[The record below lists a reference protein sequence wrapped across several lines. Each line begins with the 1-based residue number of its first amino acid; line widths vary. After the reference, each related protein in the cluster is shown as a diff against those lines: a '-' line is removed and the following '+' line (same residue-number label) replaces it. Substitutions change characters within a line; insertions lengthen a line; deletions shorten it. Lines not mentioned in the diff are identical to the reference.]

1 MEQLSFK
8 YVREDFPP
16 LSVRLHSMKLY
27 INFLHDFVEV
37 TNILDVTA
45 EKEMDS
51 VELDAKELEII
62 DVSWEQEPLGH
73 GASKINFEYERDRN
87 KLIIIPESRIAQG
100 SRFKIKTVTRCVPSD
115 HVLEGIYKDVT
126 PDGAPQQYMS
136 QCQQWGFQRIAP
148 VFDDCRAKCL
158 MYTTLEAD
166 SRYKRL
172 VSNGAIDLT
181 TNPAGKPIL
190 KPGDPSRQYISYR
203 NEIPMAPYLFLVC
216 AGTWDELVD
225 NVTYDSGKT
234 VRLEYLVPPGRI
246 DNAEIPMQILKE
258 SVLWISKTQGYEYT
272 SDVYRTICMT
282 KSNFG
287 GMENVGNTTIVTDAA
302 LIDEH
307 TLDSSLVYAYAVIVH
322 EFEHN
327 QCGSETTMETPFDV
341 WLNEAYTVDVERRF
355 LQDVFDPSFI
365 RLSQVDSIRSPLL
378 GPLAIEDTG
387 KAGIIVRPGFNDPD
401 DLIDSVTYVK
411 AAEVIRMLRLLVGAT
426 GFLRGKELYFA
437 RYKDSNA
444 NTNQFFECFEEVSG
458 QDLGRFKECWLYRI
472 GYPKVEFDTSYDS
485 SSGRYVLALSQEQN
499 DAENAPF
506 VAPVVVALIDNEG
519 KTVPGTN
526 RIVKMDSRKAEVVF
540 ENISPEPAF
549 ASVNRDYSFYGTCR
563 GKNQDTNKLIL
574 QTRLDNNLFNR
585 IEAFRSLTDLQRVKL
600 LTDPDCEIDGAWL
613 NLFGEILID
622 TSPASSVKS
631 FLLRIDEQPLD
642 RDYSSWRLELVHA
655 KDRLLKTVN
664 QGFRSD
670 LAHQFQSLDTYKPK
684 SSPRDGIE
692 DRILKQILLEMISI
706 DDSGDSH
713 VLIRNHFSA
722 STTATDRVGA
732 LIAINRSSMDERLAV
747 MEETYTKWN
756 GHVSAYANYLRIIS
770 SGWKDDVFEMIEKER
785 NRPTFDITNPT
796 LSRAL
801 LMTMAGN
808 SKKIWSPTGVEWA
821 SRTVVELAS
830 INTYIA
836 SKLLNVFQD
845 FKRMRPNL
853 KPLVQDALQSVVDQ
867 VPDHVSPTVS
877 RQARSYLE

>member
-1 MEQLSFK
+1 MKQQSFK

-16 LSVRLHSMKLY
+16 LPVRLHHMRLY
-27 INFLHDFVEV
+27 INFLDDFVEV
-37 TNILDVTA
+37 TNVLDVEA
-45 EKEMDS
+45 EKDIDS
-51 VELDAKELEII
+51 IELDARDLEII
-62 DVSWEQEPLGH
+62 DIRWEN
-73 GASKINFEYERDRN
+73 GALADSASAINFRYDRDRN
-87 KLIIIPESRIAQG
+87 KLTLIPESSIAKG
-100 SRFKIKTVTRCVPSD
+100 SRFKIRTVTRCVPSD

-126 PDGAPQQYMS
+126 PEGAPQQYMS

-158 MYTTLEAD
+158 MYTTIEAD
-166 SRYKRL
+166 SNYTHM
-172 VSNGAIDLT
+172 VSNGSIDPSA
-181 TNPAGKPIL
+181 NPDGRPIP
-190 KPGDPSRQYISYR
+190 KPGDSSRQLISYR
-203 NEIPMAPYLFLVC
+203 NDVPMAPYLFLVC
-216 AGTWDELVD
+216 VGTWDELVD
-225 NVTYDSGKT
+225 HVTYESGKT

-246 DNAEIPMQILKE
+246 ENARIPMQILKE

-302 LIDEH
+302 LIDDH

-355 LQDVFDPSFI
+355 LQDTFDPSFV
-365 RLSQVDSIRSPLL
+365 RLNQVDSIRSPLL

-411 AAEVIRMLRLLVGAT
+411 AAEVIRMLRLLVGET
-426 GFLRGKELYFA
+426 LFLGGKDLYFS
-437 RYKDSNA
+437 RYKNSNA
-444 NTNQFFECFEEVSG
+444 NTDQFFECFEEVSG

-472 GYPKVEFDTSYDS
+472 GYPKVAFQTSYDS
-485 SSGRYVLALSQEQN
+485 SIGRYVVSFSQEQI
-499 DAENAPF
+499 DAEKAPF
-506 VAPVVVALIDNEG
+506 VAPVEVALIDREG
-519 KTVPGTN
+519 QIVSGTS
-526 RIVKMDSRKAEVVF
+526 RICQLDSTKSQVVF
-540 ENISPEPAF
+540 DNIWTEPAF

-563 GKNQDTNKLIL
+563 WTNRDIDKLIA

-585 IEAFRSLTDLQRVKL
+585 IEAFRSLTDIQRTQL
-600 LTDPDCEIDGAWL
+600 LLDPDSEIDRAWM
-613 NLFGEILID
+613 NLFGEILND
-622 TSPASSVKS
+622 TSLASSVKS

-642 RDYSSWRLELVHA
+642 RDYSSWRLELIHA
-655 KDRLLKTVN
+655 RDRLIKSLN
-664 QGFRSD
+664 HRFRSD
-670 LAHQFQSLDTYKPK
+670 LVTQFHSLDTYKPK

-692 DRILKQILLEMISI
+692 DRILKQILLEMISV

-713 VLIRNHFSA
+713 ELIRNHLAA

-732 LIAINRSSMDERLAV
+732 LIAVNRSSMSERLNIL
-747 MEETYTKWN
+747 EQTYANWN
-756 GHVSAYANYLRIIS
+756 GHLSGYANYLRIVS
-770 SGWKDDVFEMIEKER
+770 SGWKADVFEMMGKER
-785 NRPTFDITNPT
+785 KRSTFDLTNPT

-808 SKKIWSPTGVEWA
+808 SKKIWTPEGVLWA
-821 SRTVVELAS
+821 SETVIELAS
-830 INTYIA
+830 VNTYIA

-845 FKRMRPNL
+845 YKRMRPNL
-853 KPLVQDALQSVVDQ
+853 KPLVQDALQSIVDR
-867 VPDHVSPTVS
+867 VLDDASPTVS